1 MSIITHRNNT
11 KRVKVGELYIGGA
24 NEVIIQSMTTTKTH
38 DIEATV
44 EQINRLAKAGCQLVR
59 VACLDETDAKAL
71 KEIKE
76 RITIPLVVDI
86 HFDYRLALIAIEAG
100 VDKIRINPGNIGN
113 EEKVRQVVEA
123 AKAKQVAIRIG
134 VNAGSLEKNILQ
146 KYGKATPEGMVE
158 SAKFHVQILEELG
171 FEDIIISL
179 KASDTDL
186 AIKAYELAAQTFSY
200 PLHLGITEAGT
211 VFSGTIKSSIG
222 LGILLNQGIGNTM
235 RVSLSADPVEEIKVA
250 REILKNFGLIKN
262 APTLISC
269 PTCGRIQY
277 NLIPLAQRVEDYLT
291 TIPHD
296 IHVAVMGCAVNG
308 PGEAKNADIGIAG
321 GRGEG
326 LLIKNGEI
334 IRKVPEDQ
342 MFDTLVEEIQ
352 LLVKEREQQNNEQ
365 KRGDELLVFII

>member
-1 MSIITHRNNT
+1 MSNITHRLDT
-11 KRVKVGELYIGGA
+11 KRVKVGNLYIGGA
-24 NEVIIQSMTTTKTH
+24 NEVIIQSMTTSKTH
-38 DIEATV
+38 NIKATV
-44 EQINRLAKAGCQLVR
+44 EQINRLAEAGCQLVR
-59 VACLDETDAKAL
+59 VACLDETDALAL
-71 KEIKE
+71 KEIKSQ
-76 RITIPLVVDI
+76 ISIPLVVDI
-86 HFDYRLALIAIEAG
+86 HFDYRLALMAIEAG

-113 EEKVRQVVEA
+113 VDKVRQVVEA
-123 AKAKQVAIRIG
+123 AKANQVAIRIG
-134 VNAGSLEKNILQ
+134 VNAGSLEKHILQ

-179 KASDTDL
+179 KASDTEL
-186 AIKAYELAAQTFSY
+186 AIKAYELAAKTFPY

-262 APTLISC
+262 AATLISC

-308 PGEAKNADIGIAG
+308 PGEAKTADIGIAG
-321 GRGEG
+321 GKGEG
-326 LLIKNGEI
+326 LLIKQGKI
-334 IRKVPEDQ
+334 IRKVPEEK

-352 LLVKEREQQNNEQ
+352 LLIKERESQ
-365 KRGDELLVFII
+365 K

>member
-1 MSIITHRNNT
+1 MSNITHRLDT
-11 KRVKVGELYIGGA
+11 KRVKVGNLYIGGA
-24 NEVIIQSMTTTKTH
+24 NEVIIQSMTTSKTH
-38 DIEATV
+38 DIKSTV
-44 EQINRLAKAGCQLVR
+44 EQINRLAEAGCQLVR
-59 VACLDETDAKAL
+59 VACLDESDALAL
-71 KEIKE
+71 KEIKSQ
-76 RITIPLVVDI
+76 ISIPLVVDI
-86 HFDYRLALIAIEAG
+86 HFDYRLALMAIEAG

-113 EEKVRQVVEA
+113 VDKVRQVVEA
-123 AKAKQVAIRIG
+123 AKANQVAIRIG
-134 VNAGSLEKNILQ
+134 VNAGSLEKHILQ

-179 KASDTDL
+179 KASDTEL
-186 AIKAYELAAQTFSY
+186 AIKAYELAAKTFPY

-235 RVSLSADPVEEIKVA
+235 RVSLSADPAEEIKVA

-262 APTLISC
+262 AATLISC

-308 PGEAKNADIGIAG
+308 PGEAKTADIGIAG
-321 GRGEG
+321 GKGEG
-326 LLIKNGEI
+326 LLIKQGKI
-334 IRKVPEDQ
+334 IRKVPEEK

-352 LLVKEREQQNNEQ
+352 LLIKERESQ
-365 KRGDELLVFII
+365 K

>member
-11 KRVKVGELYIGGA
+11 KRVKVGKLYIGGA

-71 KEIKE
+71 KEIKQ

-352 LLVKEREQQNNEQ
+352 LLVKEREQQNN
-365 KRGDELLVFII
+365 

>member
-1 MSIITHRNNT
+1 MSLILHRQNT
-11 KRVKVGELYIGGA
+11 KKVQVGPLFIGGA

-44 EQINRLAKAGCQLVR
+44 EQINRLANAGCQLVR
-59 VACLDETDAKAL
+59 VACLDEEDAKAV
-71 KEIKE
+71 KSIKE
-76 RITIPLVVDI
+76 RINIPLVVDI
-86 HFDYRLALIAIEAG
+86 HFDYRLALIAIESG

-113 EEKVRQVVEA
+113 EDRVRQIVEA
-123 AKAKQVAIRIG
+123 AKSKNVAIRIG
-134 VNAGSLEKNILQ
+134 VNAGSLEKEILK
-146 KYGKATPEGMVE
+146 KYGKPTAEGMVE
-158 SAKFHVQILEELG
+158 SAKYHVEILEKLG
-171 FEDIIISL
+171 FENIIISL

-186 AIKAYELAAQTFSY
+186 AIEAYELAAKTFPY

-211 VFSGTIKSSIG
+211 VFSGTIKSAIG

-250 REILKNFGLIKN
+250 REILKNFGLIQN
-262 APTLISC
+262 MATLISC

-291 TIPHD
+291 TVPHD
-296 IHVAVMGCAVNG
+296 IKVAVMGCAVNG

-334 IRKVPEDQ
+334 IRKVPEAQ

-352 LLVKEREQQNNEQ
+352 NLIKEREQ
-365 KRGDELLVFII
+365 LA

>member
-200 PLHLGITEAGT
+200 PLHLGITE
-211 VFSGTIKSSIG
+211 
-222 LGILLNQGIGNTM
+222 
-235 RVSLSADPVEEIKVA
+235 
-250 REILKNFGLIKN
+250 
-262 APTLISC
+262 
-269 PTCGRIQY
+269 
-277 NLIPLAQRVEDYLT
+277 
-291 TIPHD
+291 
-296 IHVAVMGCAVNG
+296 
-308 PGEAKNADIGIAG
+308 
-321 GRGEG
+321 
-326 LLIKNGEI
+326 
-334 IRKVPEDQ
+334 
-342 MFDTLVEEIQ
+342 
-352 LLVKEREQQNNEQ
+352 REQFSLGRLKVQSV
-365 KRGDELLVFII
+365 LVSY

>member
-1 MSIITHRNNT
+1 MITHRTDT
-11 KRVKVGELYIGGA
+11 KRVKVGDLYIGGA

-59 VACLDETDAKAL
+59 VACLDETDAAAL
-71 KEIKE
+71 KEIKSQ
-76 RITIPLVVDI
+76 ISIPLVVDI
-86 HFDYRLALIAIEAG
+86 HFDYRLALMAIEAG

-113 EEKVRQVVEA
+113 VDKVRQVVEA

-134 VNAGSLEKNILQ
+134 VNAGSLEKHILQ

-158 SAKFHVQILEELG
+158 SAKFHVQILEDLG

-179 KASDTDL
+179 KASDTEL
-186 AIKAYELAAQTFSY
+186 AIKAYELAAQTFPY

-262 APTLISC
+262 AATLISC

-291 TIPHD
+291 TVPHD

-352 LLVKEREQQNNEQ
+352 LLIKDREAKE
-365 KRGDELLVFII
+365 KRGD

>member
-1 MSIITHRNNT
+1 MSNITHRLDT
-11 KRVKVGELYIGGA
+11 KRVKVGNLYIGGA
-24 NEVIIQSMTTTKTH
+24 NEVIIQSMTTSKTH
-38 DIEATV
+38 NIKATV
-44 EQINRLAKAGCQLVR
+44 EQINRLAEAGCQLVR
-59 VACLDETDAKAL
+59 VACLDETDALAL
-71 KEIKE
+71 KEIKSQ
-76 RITIPLVVDI
+76 ISIPLVVDI
-86 HFDYRLALIAIEAG
+86 HFDYRLALMAIEAG

-113 EEKVRQVVEA
+113 VDKVRQVVEA
-123 AKAKQVAIRIG
+123 AKANQVAIRIG
-134 VNAGSLEKNILQ
+134 VNAGSLEKHILQ

-179 KASDTDL
+179 KASDTEL
-186 AIKAYELAAQTFSY
+186 AIKAYELAAKTFPY

-235 RVSLSADPVEEIKVA
+235 RVSLSADPAEEIKVA

-262 APTLISC
+262 AATLISC

-308 PGEAKNADIGIAG
+308 PGEAKTADIGIAG
-321 GRGEG
+321 GKGEG
-326 LLIKNGEI
+326 LLIKQGKI
-334 IRKVPEDQ
+334 IRKVPEEK

-352 LLVKEREQQNNEQ
+352 LLIKERESQ
-365 KRGDELLVFII
+365 K

>member
-1 MSIITHRNNT
+1 MSNITHRLDT
-11 KRVKVGELYIGGA
+11 KRVKVGNLYIGGA
-24 NEVIIQSMTTTKTH
+24 NEVIIQSMTTSKTH
-38 DIEATV
+38 DIKATV
-44 EQINRLAKAGCQLVR
+44 EQINRLAEAGCQLVR
-59 VACLDETDAKAL
+59 VACLDETDALAL
-71 KEIKE
+71 KEIKSQ
-76 RITIPLVVDI
+76 ISIPLVVDI
-86 HFDYRLALIAIEAG
+86 HFDYRLALMAIEAG

-113 EEKVRQVVEA
+113 VDKVRQVVEA
-123 AKAKQVAIRIG
+123 AKANQVAIRIG
-134 VNAGSLEKNILQ
+134 VNAGSLEKQILQ

-158 SAKFHVQILEELG
+158 SAKFHVQILEDLG

-179 KASDTDL
+179 KASDTEL
-186 AIKAYELAAQTFSY
+186 AIKAYELAAKTFPY

-235 RVSLSADPVEEIKVA
+235 RVSLSADPAEEIKVA

-262 APTLISC
+262 AATLISC

-308 PGEAKNADIGIAG
+308 PGEAKTADIGIAG
-321 GRGEG
+321 GKGEG
-326 LLIKNGEI
+326 LLIKQGKI
-334 IRKVPEDQ
+334 IRKVPEEK

-352 LLVKEREQQNNEQ
+352 LLIKERESQ
-365 KRGDELLVFII
+365 K

>member
-1 MSIITHRNNT
+1 MSNITHRLDT
-11 KRVKVGELYIGGA
+11 KRVKVGNLYIGGA
-24 NEVIIQSMTTTKTH
+24 NEVIIQSMTTSKTH
-38 DIEATV
+38 NIKATV
-44 EQINRLAKAGCQLVR
+44 EQINRLAEAGCQLVR
-59 VACLDETDAKAL
+59 VACLDETDALAL
-71 KEIKE
+71 KEIKSQ
-76 RITIPLVVDI
+76 ISIPLVVDI
-86 HFDYRLALIAIEAG
+86 HFDYRLALMAIEAG

-113 EEKVRQVVEA
+113 VDKVRQVVEA
-123 AKAKQVAIRIG
+123 AKANQVAIRIG
-134 VNAGSLEKNILQ
+134 VNAGSLEKQILQ

-179 KASDTDL
+179 KASDTEL
-186 AIKAYELAAQTFSY
+186 AIKAYELAAKTFPY

-262 APTLISC
+262 AATLISC

-308 PGEAKNADIGIAG
+308 PGEAKTADIGIAG
-321 GRGEG
+321 GKGEG
-326 LLIKNGEI
+326 LLIKHGEI

-352 LLVKEREQQNNEQ
+352 LLIKEREAQ
-365 KRGDELLVFII
+365 K

>member
-1 MSIITHRNNT
+1 MSNITHRLDT
-11 KRVKVGELYIGGA
+11 KRVKVGNLYIGGA
-24 NEVIIQSMTTTKTH
+24 NEVIIQSMTTSKTH
-38 DIEATV
+38 DIKSTV
-44 EQINRLAKAGCQLVR
+44 EQINRLAEAGCQLVR
-59 VACLDETDAKAL
+59 VACLDETDALAL
-71 KEIKE
+71 KEIKSQ
-76 RITIPLVVDI
+76 ISIPLVVDI
-86 HFDYRLALIAIEAG
+86 HFDYRLALMAIEAG
-100 VDKIRINPGNIGN
+100 VDKIRINPGNIGSVD
-113 EEKVRQVVEA
+113 KVRQVVEA
-123 AKAKQVAIRIG
+123 AKANQVAIRIG
-134 VNAGSLEKNILQ
+134 VNAGSLEKHILQ

-179 KASDTDL
+179 KASDTEL
-186 AIKAYELAAQTFSY
+186 AIKAYELAAKTFPY

-308 PGEAKNADIGIAG
+308 PGEAKTADIGIAG
-321 GRGEG
+321 GKGEG

-334 IRKVPEDQ
+334 IRKVPEEK

-352 LLVKEREQQNNEQ
+352 LLIKEREAQ
-365 KRGDELLVFII
+365 K

>member
-1 MSIITHRNNT
+1 MSMITHRTDT
-11 KRVKVGELYIGGA
+11 KRVKVGDLYIGGA

-38 DIEATV
+38 DIQATV

-59 VACLDETDAKAL
+59 VACLDETDAAAL
-71 KEIKE
+71 KEIKSQ
-76 RITIPLVVDI
+76 ISIPLVVDI
-86 HFDYRLALIAIEAG
+86 HFDYRLALMAIEAG

-113 EEKVRQVVEA
+113 VDKVRQVVEA

-158 SAKFHVQILEELG
+158 SAKFHVQILEDLG

-179 KASDTDL
+179 KASDTEL
-186 AIKAYELAAQTFSY
+186 AIKAYELAAQTFPY

-262 APTLISC
+262 AATLISC

-291 TIPHD
+291 TVPHD

-334 IRKVPEDQ
+334 IRKVPEAQ

-352 LLVKEREQQNNEQ
+352 FLIKEREAKE
-365 KRGDELLVFII
+365 KRGD

>member
-11 KRVKVGELYIGGA
+11 KRVKVGELYIGCA

-86 HFDYRLALIAIEAG
+86 HFDYRLALMAIEAG

-186 AIKAYELAAQTFSY
+186 ASKAYE
-200 PLHLGITEAGT
+200 
-211 VFSGTIKSSIG
+211 
-222 LGILLNQGIGNTM
+222 
-235 RVSLSADPVEEIKVA
+235 
-250 REILKNFGLIKN
+250 
-262 APTLISC
+262 
-269 PTCGRIQY
+269 
-277 NLIPLAQRVEDYLT
+277 
-291 TIPHD
+291 
-296 IHVAVMGCAVNG
+296 
-308 PGEAKNADIGIAG
+308 
-321 GRGEG
+321 
-326 LLIKNGEI
+326 
-334 IRKVPEDQ
+334 
-342 MFDTLVEEIQ
+342 
-352 LLVKEREQQNNEQ
+352 
-365 KRGDELLVFII
+365 